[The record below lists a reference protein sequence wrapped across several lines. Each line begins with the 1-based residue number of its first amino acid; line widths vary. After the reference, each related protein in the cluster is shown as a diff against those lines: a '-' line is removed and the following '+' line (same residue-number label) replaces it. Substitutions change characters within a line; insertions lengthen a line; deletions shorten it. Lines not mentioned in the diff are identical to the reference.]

1 MISPQTTSALLIIIF
16 AMLMNPDAQLRAQEE
31 IDSLTDGKRLPTFED
46 REKLPY
52 VQALLDECFR

>member
-1 MISPQTTSALLIIIF
+1 MSPQTASALLIIIF

-31 IDSLTDGKRLPTFED
+31 IDSLTNGERLPTFED